1 MDLNLRTFNTRDFF
15 DQNPITPATLA
26 FFQSDWD
33 STLTDFY
40 HNTLDMK
47 EPRYEYDFPPYYTK
61 RWVEKQ
67 PRHEKPF
74 NLFLDTKRERK
85 EIQEEVLK
93 KKLSR
98 IHPFKGQLDG
108 HLDFPNAHGPNIG
121 YWKHREEFGTW
132 RLREMERERLRQGIY
147 KDMDWTELRRD
158 PTNA

>member
-1 MDLNLRTFNTRDFF
+1 MDRRTFNTRHFF
-15 DQNPITPATLA
+15 DNHPIKPASLA

-61 RWVEKQ
+61 PWAEKQ

-98 IHPFKGQLDG
+98 IHPLKGQLDG
-108 HLDFPNAHGPNIG
+108 HIDYPGVHGPSMGN
-121 YWKHREEFGTW
+121 YRDKEKFGTW
-132 RLREMERERLRQGIY
+132 RLREMEREKMRQGIY
-147 KDMDWTELRRD
+147 KDMDWTHLRRD
-158 PTNA
+158 PSNA